1 MPRQKAT
8 TEYTYTQVVPVVVIS
23 DAGQLRKIMGLWGV
37 PRKLTYQKLGSLN
50 GWGLDWKKADQI
62 VRTMMQPADIRLPS
76 KLWEWS
82 VNDTMKAIEAQ
93 QEAAKTFL
101 IRKIDQHSTDLT
113 ERKKLSKL
121 LSENPTGN
129 NWLHRQFR
137 KQYIKGRTYIKNQ
150 MVYQG
155 GGYKA
160 LRLTRNTEIQGLQRG
175 KRITLKVRCRHVIS
189 GQIRVILKESGK
201 FEVHCVRKKSMRGK
215 VKKPTKIIGQDL
227 GYTEAF
233 YTSAGESIGKG
244 LGKLL
249 TVKSNRQCAQNR
261 NRYRLRCHAKNNRK
275 KAANILKN
283 NLGYKTKAKR
293 RAAAQATIK
302 NLIRRDL
309 RRSIQPGTQVYCEDL
324 SYPIKSKT
332 EFKRLNNR
340 LNNWI
345 KGAAQDSL
353 EAISRETG
361 STVSVVNPTPRS
373 PPPGRA

>member
-1 MPRQKAT
+1 
-8 TEYTYTQVVPVVVIS
+8 
-23 DAGQLRKIMGLWGV
+23 
-37 PRKLTYQKLGSLN
+37 
-50 GWGLDWKKADQI
+50 
-62 VRTMMQPADIRLPS
+62 
-76 KLWEWS
+76 
-82 VNDTMKAIEAQ
+82 MKAIEAQ

-101 IRKIDQHSTDLT
+101 IRKIYQHSTDLT

-150 MVYQG
+150 VVYQG

-201 FEVHCVRKKSMRGK
+201 FEVHCVRKKSIRGK

-249 TVKSNRQCAQNR
+249 TKKSNRQRAQNR

-275 KAANILKN
+275 KAASILKN

-302 NLIRRDL
+302 NLIRSDL
-309 RRSIQPGTQVYCEDL
+309 RRSIQPGTQVYCVGGK
-324 SYPIKSKT
+324 PH
-332 EFKRLNNR
+332 
-340 LNNWI
+340 
-345 KGAAQDSL
+345 
-353 EAISRETG
+353 
-361 STVSVVNPTPRS
+361 
-373 PPPGRA
+373 PPPVAPLLGAILYKHIS